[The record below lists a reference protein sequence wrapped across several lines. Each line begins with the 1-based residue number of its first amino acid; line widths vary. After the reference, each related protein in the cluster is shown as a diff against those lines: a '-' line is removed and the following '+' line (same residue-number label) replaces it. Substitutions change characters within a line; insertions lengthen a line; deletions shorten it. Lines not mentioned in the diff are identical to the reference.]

1 MDADQNI
8 YDRCYNNSTHRSN
21 MKKEGN
27 TIMSGFISNSDKD
40 SLMRA
45 SYYQIT
51 RNFTK
56 TVNRF
61 IVFKDDDRLI
71 EIPHGIGQRSKFIDL
86 MVRYFEEIEEYEKC
100 ERLMKLRELVIM
112 AGD

>member
-1 MDADQNI
+1 MVALKRAVD
-8 YDRCYNNSTHRSN
+8 
-21 MKKEGN
+21 K
-27 TIMSGFISNSDKD
+27 MSGFLSNTDRD

-61 IVFKDDDRLI
+61 IVFKDNERLI
-71 EIPHGIGQRSKFIDL
+71 EIPHGIGQRSRFIDL
-86 MVRYFEEIEEYEKC
+86 MIKYFEEVEEYEKC
-100 ERLMKLRELVIM
+100 AEIVKLQNAPPKRKRGRPKKII
-112 AGD
+112 DK